1 MYMFLLSGILI
12 TVCGNL
18 VVIISISHFKQL
30 HTPTNLLVLSMAV
43 ADFLLG
49 LFVMPFSMVRTVET
63 CWYFGDTFCL
73 LHSSIDLILSTVS
86 VFHLIF
92 IAIDRYYAVCDP
104 LLYTS
109 KITMHVAWFF
119 VTISWVAA
127 IVYIDTLIYFEGN
140 TEGMEGFDPCPGDCI
155 IVFNAVWG
163 TLDTMLTFFLPCS
176 VMLCLYTKI
185 FTVARRHSRE
195 ISTMEDQMQSIEGK
209 KRLAPRSKDRKA
221 TKTLSIVIGVFILCW
236 LPYFV
241 NSVMDPYVHSSTPPI
256 VVDALQWLGYFNSG
270 CNPIIYGF
278 FYPWFQKALNLILT
292 CEIFNPESSLISVYS
307 GSH

>member
-63 CWYFGDTFCL
+63 CWYFGDTFY
-73 LHSSIDLILSTVS
+73 
-86 VFHLIF
+86 
-92 IAIDRYYAVCDP
+92 RYYAVCDP

-109 KITMHVAWFF
+109 KITMHV
-119 VTISWVAA
+119 
-127 IVYIDTLIYFEGN
+127 
-140 TEGMEGFDPCPGDCI
+140 
-155 IVFNAVWG
+155 
-163 TLDTMLTFFLPCS
+163 
-176 VMLCLYTKI
+176 I